1 MAGRIILWPM
11 NLSSL
16 VEQYGYAAVF
26 VGALVEGETLLLVG
40 GYAAHRGLLELPEV
54 MLAAF
59 AAGALGDQLLFWLG
73 RRHGARLFARFPALA
88 RRTQRVQDLLTRHP
102 NAAIVSVRFLYGL
115 RAAGPAVLGALGVSP
130 RKFVLLN
137 LLGAGLWAAVFGAIG
152 YQFGYAMQ
160 WLLADLRLIEEGVL
174 LAVLLA
180 GLVWAVWRWRKRSA
194 AFGG

>member
-1 MAGRIILWPM
+1 M

-16 VEQYGYAAVF
+16 VEHYGYAAVF
-26 VGALVEGETLLLVG
+26 VGALVEGETLLLVA
-40 GYAAHRGLLELPEV
+40 GYAAHRGLLQLPGV

-115 RAAGPAVLGALGVSP
+115 RAAGPAALGALGVPP

-137 LLGAGLWAAVFGAIG
+137 LLGAALWAAAFGAIG

-160 WLLADLRLIEEGVL
+160 WLLADLRSFEEGAL

-180 GLVWAVWRWRKRSA
+180 ALAWAVWRWRKRSA
-194 AFGG
+194 ASGG

>member
-1 MAGRIILWPM
+1 MS
-11 NLSSL
+11 LSSL
-16 VEQYGYAAVF
+16 VEHYGYAAVF
-26 VGALVEGETLLLVG
+26 VGALVEGETLLLVA
-40 GYAAHRGLLELPEV
+40 GYAAHRGLLKLPEV

-59 AAGALGDQLLFWLG
+59 VAGTLGDQLLFWLG

-88 RRTQRVQDLLTRHP
+88 GHTQRVQDLLARHP

-115 RAAGPAVLGALGVSP
+115 RVAGPAVLGALGVPP

-137 LLGAGLWAAVFGAIG
+137 LLGAALWAGAFGAIG

-160 WLLADLRLIEEGVL
+160 WLLADLRLFEEGAL

-180 GLVWAVWRWRKRSA
+180 GLAWALWRWWRKRSSQTR
-194 AFGG
+194 G